1 VTLPTP
7 ERGLVISYAYLWR
20 SEHEQGREEGIEDR
34 PCVIILAIE
43 DEGGKSL
50 VTVAPVTHAEPAR
63 PEEAVEIPL
72 VTKRRLGLD
81 AGRSWVVVS
90 EGNRVT
96 WPGPD
101 LRPSL
106 PNASI
111 TDLCL
116 PLYFNAFSS
125 GLAPI
130 SRRDG
135 CGLFRAPSRK
145 SMALRAVR
153 ESLPLGL
160 MVRCGSP
167 A

>member
-1 VTLPTP
+1 MTLPTP

-101 LRPSL
+101 LRPVTAERFDYGPL
-106 PNASI
+106 PPALFQRIQQRFGS
-111 TDLCL
+111 
-116 PLYFNAFSS
+116 YFST
-125 GLAPI
+125 
-130 SRRDG
+130 RR
-135 CGLFRAPSRK
+135 
-145 SMALRAVR
+145 LRIVPR
-153 ESLPLGL
+153 TE
-160 MVRCGSP
+160 
-167 A
+167 